1 MKTTLALI
9 LTAGIAAIANADIR
23 ITEWAYSADDG
34 EFIEFTNVGAAP
46 IDMSGWS
53 FDDDSRSPGTVDL
66 SAFGIV
72 LPGESVIL
80 AEPDAATFRASWSLS
95 AAVDIIGSNSANLGR
110 NDEINIYDAG
120 ANLID
125 RLTFGDQNI
134 PGTIRTQNISG
145 NALPADLGT
154 NNVAAWF
161 FSAPGDAFGSTFG
174 AAGSFANPGFYVP
187 APGAAALLGLT
198 TLASLRRR
206 R

>member
-1 MKTTLALI
+1 MKTTITMLVA
-9 LTAGIAAIANADIR
+9 AGAAAIANADIR
-23 ITEWAYSADDG
+23 ITEWTYSSDDG
-34 EFIEFTNVGAAP
+34 EFIEFTNVGAAD
-46 IDMSGWS
+46 IDMTGWS
-53 FDDDSRSPGTVDL
+53 FDDDSRSPGTINL

-72 LPGESVIL
+72 QPGESVIL
-80 AEPDAATFRASWSLS
+80 SEPDAATFRASWSLS
-95 AAVDIIGSNSANLGR
+95 ASVDIIGGNAANLGR
-110 NDEINIYDAG
+110 NDEINIYDSG

-161 FSAPGDAFGSTFG
+161 FSAPGDEFGSSFG
-174 AAGSFANPGFYVP
+174 AAGSFANPGTYIP
-187 APGAAALLGLT
+187 APGAIALMGLA
-198 TLASLRRR
+198 TLATGRRR